1 MFVLYQE
8 KMMEYSQTLVWI
20 DLEMTGLDPQRD
32 VILEIA
38 SIVTDNNLQLIKE
51 GPSLVIHADTQQLAA
66 MHNEVRILHQKSQL
80 LNAVRDARLTVEQAE
95 LQTIA
100 FLKEY
105 AQPHSLLCGNSVW
118 NDRNFLARYMP
129 KVIQFLHYR
138 LIDVTT
144 VKALVQRWYPNDPD
158 VTYNKK
164 ETHRALEDIR
174 ESIAELKHYRRY
186 FFV

>member
-1 MFVLYQE
+1 
-8 KMMEYSQTLVWI
+8 MEYSKTLVWI

-38 SIVTDNNLQLIKE
+38 TIVTDNNLQLIKE
-51 GPSLVIHADTQQLAA
+51 GPSFVIQTDTHKLNT
-66 MHNEVRILHQKSQL
+66 MLPEVRALHVKSKL
-80 LNAVRDARLTVEQAE
+80 LDDVRTAHTTITQAE
-95 LQTIA
+95 AQTMA
-100 FLKEY
+100 FIKEY
-105 AQPHSLLCGNSVW
+105 AQPNSILCGNSIW
-118 NDRNFLARYMP
+118 NDRNFLIHSMP
-129 KVIQFLHYR
+129 SIIKYLHYR

-144 VKALVQRWYPNDPD
+144 VKELVQRWYPQDPD
-158 VTYNKK
+158 VTFHKK